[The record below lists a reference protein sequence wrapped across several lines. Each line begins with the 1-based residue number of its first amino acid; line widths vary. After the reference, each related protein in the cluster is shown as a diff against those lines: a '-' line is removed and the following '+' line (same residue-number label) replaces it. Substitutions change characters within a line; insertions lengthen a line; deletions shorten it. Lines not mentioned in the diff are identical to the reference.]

1 MSEEKKEILAMS
13 KKERKRIKV
22 LEERIRGKLTV
33 REASELLGI
42 SERQSY
48 RLLSRYKSEGD
59 RGIIHRLRGK
69 ASNRGYPEPVK
80 KKVIE
85 IYWKRYRDFGPTL
98 FAEKLEEYE
107 GIKINHETL
116 RRWMRQNGI
125 ISSERKKRPHR
136 KKRQRRKAIGEMLQ
150 FDGSHHDWFEGRG
163 QFCCLLNAIDDA
175 SSKVFLRFA
184 ESENAESVLKM
195 LREYCQQNGIP
206 NSIYTDKYSVY
217 YSEKKKTDYQLA
229 MEKLSVETIY
239 ANSSEAKGRVER
251 GNRTLQDRLVKEMR
265 LRGISTIQQANK
277 FLDED
282 FIEYYNKRFAQPE
295 QLADIHREIGKINL
309 DSVFCFETVRK
320 VRNDYTITLN
330 AKYIQLERSKAVLP
344 IPGQNVT
351 VRKYLD
357 GSLHIFNGEEELAFR
372 ELNEQ
377 AEQKKT
383 RYYPPK
389 GDHPWKRNSFGK
401 ARYANR

>member
-1 MSEEKKEILAMS
+1 MTKEKKEILAMS
-13 KKERKRIKV
+13 QKERKRIKV
-22 LEERIRGKLTV
+22 LEEKIRGHITV
-33 REASELLGI
+33 REASAILGI
-42 SERQSY
+42 SQRQIY
-48 RLLSRYKSEGD
+48 RLLKNYKTEGD

-69 ASNRGYPEPVK
+69 ASNRGYPEQLR
-80 KKVIE
+80 KKVLE

-125 ISSERKKRPHR
+125 ITSERKKRPHR
-136 KKRQRRKAIGEMLQ
+136 RKRQRRGAIGEMLQ

-163 QFCCLLNAIDDA
+163 PFCCLLNAIDDA

-184 ESENAESVLKM
+184 ESESAESVLRM
-195 LREYCQQNGIP
+195 LREYSQHNGIP

-229 MEKLSVETIY
+229 MDKLSVQRIY

-265 LRGISTIQQANK
+265 LRYISTIKEANK
-277 FLDED
+277 FLEEY
-282 FIEYYNKRFAQPE
+282 FIEDYNKRFAQTE
-295 QLADIHREIGKINL
+295 QLADIHREIGEINL
-309 DSVFCFETVRK
+309 DTVFCFETVRK

-330 AKYIQLERSKAVLP
+330 AKYIQLERSDAVLP

-357 GSLHIFNGEEELAFR
+357 GSLHIFNREEELDFR
-372 ELNEQ
+372 ELKEQ
-377 AEQKKT
+377 AERKET
-383 RYYPPK
+383 RYNPPK
-389 GDHPWKRNSFGK
+389 ENHPWKRKTVGK
-401 ARYANR
+401 TRYAKE